1 MSKSLLRFV
10 KYNHSIP
17 ITYTLIGE
25 SIRDRCH
32 GEGHKDCKVFRSVFL
47 AASLTAIIQVAPQH
61 NEHGRL
67 FPGIYV
73 VELQAT
79 MFVVSLRGSEKRPE
93 QR

>member
-10 KYNHSIP
+10 KYDHSIP
-17 ITYTLIGE
+17 TTYTPIGE
-25 SIRDRCH
+25 SVRDRCH
-32 GEGHKDCKVFRSVFL
+32 GEGHKDCKVFRPVSL
-47 AASLTAIIQVAPQH
+47 AASLTATIQVVPQH

-73 VELQAT
+73 VELQVT
-79 MFVVSLRGSEKRPE
+79 MFVVSLRGSERRPE